1 MSALQI
7 MEILESGRQDSV
19 KVSVPEGLTV
29 RKIALLLEKNGVPV
43 WGYRFVDESRKTVWE
58 CPSGYE
64 AGERAVRFAKLRNR
78 FCPCE
83 DNFDW
88 AYLEFEKICEEQG
101 LEFETAGERREFSK
115 DFCDYYKQEYGKD
128 WTLIGKSEAYK
139 TMMLSAPGR
148 R

>member
-1 MSALQI
+1 MLYIYDKDDIFPKRIPFAFAI
-7 MEILESGRQDSV
+7 ECVVCWTRH
-19 KVSVPEGLTV
+19 
-29 RKIALLLEKNGVPV
+29 GVPV

-101 LEFETAGERREFSK
+101 LEFETAGERREFYK

-128 WTLIGKSEAYK
+128 WTLMGKSEAYK